1 MVAMPAPPAE
11 AEMLISP
18 FLHQTPERKM
28 LIGLTAGWR

>member
-1 MVAMPAPPAE
+1 MPVPLAK

-18 FLHQTPERKM
+18 FLHQTLEQKM